1 MLHGSVLILSV
12 PSVFGVFG
20 ESEIDLENLV
30 SAPVLFYAGKE
41 GAEKIQKSEVQNVE
55 YGSAFALSCSMI
67 EC

>member
-12 PSVFGVFG
+12 PSVFIG

-41 GAEKIQKSEVQNVE
+41 RAEKIQKSKVQNVE
-55 YGSAFALSCSMI
+55 YGSAFVLSCSMI